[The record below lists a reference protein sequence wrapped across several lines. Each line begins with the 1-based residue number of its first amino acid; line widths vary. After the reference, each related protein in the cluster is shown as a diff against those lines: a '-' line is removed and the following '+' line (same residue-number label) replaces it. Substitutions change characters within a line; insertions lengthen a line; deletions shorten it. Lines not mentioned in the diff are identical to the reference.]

1 MRACLVTFCLASS
14 CLLVFASC
22 APAESR
28 ELRDGNSSH
37 NANLNTNSVI
47 DAGPDEAAAAV
58 KDLYSLIS
66 RDPVNIIN
74 IIPQGGFYRVTFEVL
89 SSQRVEQS
97 VFVSRDGVYLS
108 EAITDLQHRG
118 EPSQSSNQPQCL

>member
-28 ELRDGNSSH
+28 ELRDEASSH

-47 DAGPDEAAAAV
+47 DVGPDEAAAAV
-58 KDLYSLIS
+58 KEL
-66 RDPVNIIN
+66 
-74 IIPQGGFYRVTFEVL
+74 
-89 SSQRVEQS
+89 
-97 VFVSRDGVYLS
+97 
-108 EAITDLQHRG
+108 
-118 EPSQSSNQPQCL
+118 